1 MTPVV
6 MVGSGTGAKPEL
18 WLDGTGTPLRVLSA
32 NFSGAVAPTRHRT
45 LGTRSGVW
53 P

>member
-1 MTPVV
+1 

-18 WLDGTGTPLRVLSA
+18 WFDGTGTPVRALSV
-32 NFSGAVAPTRHRT
+32 NFSGALAPMRPSR
-45 LGTRSGVW
+45 LGKRYAVW